1 MNNRLKGYGFLGEL
15 NSLLLLIVIG
25 LWKQLSGYQVR
36 NLAYE
41 VVIFLKFP
49 SYVRLHLTKEILPS
63 DALGT
68 WLHSFKLMVLAFCL
82 RSTNASKASFSI
94 WLDESK
100 VYLFQSAG
108 ISGHHM

>member
-36 NLAYE
+36 NLVYE

-49 SYVRLHLTKEILPS
+49 SYVRLHLTI
-63 DALGT
+63 
-68 WLHSFKLMVLAFCL
+68 
-82 RSTNASKASFSI
+82 
-94 WLDESK
+94 
-100 VYLFQSAG
+100 
-108 ISGHHM
+108 